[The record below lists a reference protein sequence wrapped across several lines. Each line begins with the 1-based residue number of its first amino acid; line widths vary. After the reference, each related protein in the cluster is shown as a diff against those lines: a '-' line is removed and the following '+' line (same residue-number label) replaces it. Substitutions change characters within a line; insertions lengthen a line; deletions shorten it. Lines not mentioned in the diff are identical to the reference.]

1 MRKYSYCGSCF
12 NEALR
17 WAASFVVSRIR
28 KTAALS
34 GNFDCSTNCRNPAQ
48 FSPIYFELDL
58 LGLHLFPFD

>member
-34 GNFDCSTNCRNPAQ
+34 GLFDQLPQSG
-48 FSPIYFELDL
+48 PIFTDIFELDL